1 MLVPIAQNRK
11 DRQYEG
17 DPYGNG
23 RFDLLKQKRQQNRKD
38 NHEKISPPRLP
49 DREQISRTEKNKNKD
64 RYRLLTRVRRRT
76 DSPWRALTRGP
87 AQPDQYLSY
96 PEHITNIAKPN
107 RLEKREASE
116 F

>member
-1 MLVPIAQNRK
+1 MLDTMPIFNFVRPKTLVPIAQNRK

-49 DREQISRTEKNKNKD
+49 DREQISRAEKNKTKD

-76 DSPWRALTRGP
+76 DSPWRALPHGP
-87 AQPDQYLSY
+87 AQPDQ
-96 PEHITNIAKPN
+96 
-107 RLEKREASE
+107 
-116 F
+116 